1 MEAVDTVAQSQPD
14 WPRRGLYAITPDCDE
29 DARLFDRVAAVLAG
43 GAALLQYR
51 GKRDAP
57 ARRRS
62 RAQELRALCR
72 AYGAL
77 FIVNDDVGLA
87 HACGADGVHL
97 GADDGDLHAA
107 RAELGPDAIV
117 GASCYADLDRA
128 RRARDAGASYLAF
141 GAFFPSPTKP
151 HAVRAQ
157 PTLLREAAAL
167 GLPRVAIGGI
177 RLDNALPL
185 LATGVELLAVISD
198 VFDSPDPR
206 RRSAEFAALCAAH
219 APPPSPLRPDVP

>member
-1 MEAVDTVAQSQPD
+1 MNAVDNVAQSHPD

-29 DARLFDRVAAVLAG
+29 DARLFGLVAAVLAG

-57 ARRRS
+57 ARRRP
-62 RAQELRALCR
+62 RALELAALCR
-72 AYGAL
+72 AHGVL
-77 FIVNDDVGLA
+77 FIVNDDVALA
-87 HACGADGVHL
+87 RACGADGVHL
-97 GADDGDLHAA
+97 GADDGELHTA
-107 RAELGPDAIV
+107 RAELGANAII

-141 GAFFPSPTKP
+141 GAFFASPTKP
-151 HAVRAQ
+151 NAVRAQ
-157 PTLLREAAAL
+157 PELLREAAAL

-185 LATGVELLAVISD
+185 LATGVEMLAVISD
-198 VFDSPDPR
+198 VFDNPDPR
-206 RRSAEFAALCAAH
+206 RRSADFAALCAAH
-219 APPPSPLRPDVP
+219 APPPPFRPDTP